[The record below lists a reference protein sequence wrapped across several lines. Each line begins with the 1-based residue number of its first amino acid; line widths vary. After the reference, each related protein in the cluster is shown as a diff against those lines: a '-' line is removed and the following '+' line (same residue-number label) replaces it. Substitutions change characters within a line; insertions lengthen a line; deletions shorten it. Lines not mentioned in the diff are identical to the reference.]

1 MADREEIFRL
11 GHNPSGEANG
21 IGNSDSEIDGRE
33 QYGVKI

>member
-21 IGNSDSEIDGRE
+21 KSIKDTPYSRTG
-33 QYGVKI
+33 